1 MELSRDIGRHD
12 AEIEALQKEISELRQ
27 EIKQISKILNEA
39 RGGWR
44 TMMLL
49 GGAAGAVGAAI
60 AKLAQFH

>member
-1 MELSRDIGRHD
+1 MEIHRDLGRHD
-12 AEIEALQKEISELRQ
+12 AEIETLQKEIAELRQ

-49 GGAAGAVGAAI
+49 GGAAGAVGAAF

>member
-1 MELSRDIGRHD
+1 MEIHRDLGRHD
-12 AEIEALQKEISELRQ
+12 AEIETLQKEIAELRQ
-27 EIKQISKILNEA
+27 EIKQISKILAEA

-49 GGAAGAVGAAI
+49 GGAAGAVGAAF

>member
-12 AEIEALQKEISELRQ
+12 AEIEALQKEIAELRQ
-27 EIKQISKILNEA
+27 EIKQISKILHEA

-44 TMMLL
+44 TLMLL
-49 GGAAGAVGAAI
+49 GGAAGAVGATI

>member
-1 MELSRDIGRHD
+1 MEIHRDIGRHD
-12 AEIEALQKEISELRQ
+12 AEIETLQKEIAELRQ

-49 GGAAGAVGAAI
+49 GGAAGAVGAAF

>member
-12 AEIEALQKEISELRQ
+12 AEIEALQKEIAELRQ

>member
-1 MELSRDIGRHD
+1 MEIHRDIGRHD
-12 AEIEALQKEISELRQ
+12 AEIETLQKEIAELRH

-49 GGAAGAVGAAI
+49 GGAAGAVGAAF

>member
-1 MELSRDIGRHD
+1 MEIHRDIGRHD
-12 AEIEALQKEISELRQ
+12 AEIETLQKEIAELRQ

-49 GGAAGAVGAAI
+49 CGAAGAVGAAF

>member
-1 MELSRDIGRHD
+1 MEIHRDLGRHD
-12 AEIEALQKEISELRQ
+12 AEIETLQKEIAELRQ

-60 AKLAQFH
+60 TKLAQFH

>member
-1 MELSRDIGRHD
+1 MEIHRDLGRHD
-12 AEIEALQKEISELRQ
+12 AEIETLQKEIAELRQ

-49 GGAAGAVGAAI
+49 GGAAGAVGATI

>member
-1 MELSRDIGRHD
+1 MEIHRDIGRHD
-12 AEIEALQKEISELRQ
+12 AEIETLQKEIAELRH
-27 EIKQISKILNEA
+27 ESKKISKILNEA

-49 GGAAGAVGAAI
+49 GGAAGAVGAAF